1 MDKLKDGKVFNETR
15 KQINFTEETDR
26 IYMNAPSMV
35 TLPGIAKIEVQT
47 SGKDHD
53 IVVWNPHIA
62 KSKRMGDFGDDEWK
76 NMVCIEPGYV
86 AKYELQN

>member
-1 MDKLKDGKVFNETR
+1 
-15 KQINFTEETDR
+15 
-26 IYMNAPSMV
+26 MNAPSMA

-62 KSKRMGDFGDDEWK
+62 KSKRIGDFGDD
-76 NMVCIEPGYV
+76 VYFFCILMLTDVRRGNIFFGSSCRAGYSHNH
-86 AKYELQN
+86 ELLYFLIV